1 MYKIYDLINNTQ
13 SSLGSEALYCI
24 LRQINITTEFEN
36 HFTNILKDFSNNDE
50 KRLNSQVALNQIGR
64 FESNRAIRYILT
76 EVKKEKN
83 NLYKYILMRIL
94 PIIGIALIALGI
106 NPYGF
111 MILSGSI
118 VLNFMFTYSKNN
130 VYENEYRKINYILN
144 IISASK
150 KISKFDISNKRIL
163 IDGLNKLKTLS
174 RISILGKSSS
184 GADVEVLMH
193 LVNTVFMIPLISYEI
208 AKKHIKENTDTLI
221 AIWKEMGNI
230 ESAISV
236 LSYKTLLGE
245 NNFTYPKFVEKHLI
259 NGTNVRHPLVENAI
273 GNSVNADNVFIV
285 SGSNASGKS
294 TYVKSIA
301 INAILS
307 QTIFLAIA
315 DQFSLKK
322 GTILTSM
329 AIKDDVENGD
339 SYFIAEIKSLKRL
352 IEDVKKGNIS
362 YYFIDEILK
371 GTNTIE
377 RIAASS
383 SVISYLH
390 ENNSIAYIA
399 THDIE
404 LTEIFKDKV
413 ENIHFKETIDKNNN
427 IVFDYKLYNGPS
439 QTKNAIKLLEVMNFP
454 KTIVDESNKRVTDFI
469 EKRIW

>member
-1 MYKIYDLINNTQ
+1 M
-13 SSLGSEALYCI
+13 A
-24 LRQINITTEFEN
+24 
-36 HFTNILKDFSNNDE
+36 
-50 KRLNSQVALNQIGR
+50 
-64 FESNRAIRYILT
+64 
-76 EVKKEKN
+76 
-83 NLYKYILMRIL
+83 
-94 PIIGIALIALGI
+94 
-106 NPYGF
+106 
-111 MILSGSI
+111 
-118 VLNFMFTYSKNN
+118 
-130 VYENEYRKINYILN
+130 
-144 IISASK
+144 
-150 KISKFDISNKRIL
+150 
-163 IDGLNKLKTLS
+163 
-174 RISILGKSSS
+174 
-184 GADVEVLMH
+184 
-193 LVNTVFMIPLISYEI
+193 
-208 AKKHIKENTDTLI
+208 
-221 AIWKEMGNI
+221 NI